1 MLVSEEADE
10 RGKEGEV
17 TKCLFV
23 VPRAVESHSSQRGEA
38 LTGRAGASTEIPST
52 PVLYLLRD
60 TICPDLCSG
69 NSLTL
74 KPAKVSVEIKLLQPE

>member
-1 MLVSEEADE
+1 MLVSEKVDG

-23 VPRAVESHSSQRGEA
+23 VPGAVENHISQHREA
-38 LTGRAGASTEIPST
+38 LTGSAGASPEIPST
-52 PVLYLLRD
+52 SVLYLLRD

-69 NSLTL
+69 NSLSL
-74 KPAKVSVEIKLLQPE
+74 KPAKVLEEIKLLQPE